1 MRRAPV
7 QGRHRNRF
15 VVWRVAA
22 ASFAMHGCE
31 AAGWPTPFQ
40 CPLNVLVLTVGLL
53 KVFGRM
59 LLATDVCPPGGE
71 TDHGA
76 SDWHRRRSTGA
87 SAYADEAWRPVA
99 ASFRR
104 NAGMSARR
112 LRPDFPSPC

>member
-59 LLATDVCPPGGE
+59 LLATTSARQVAKPTTGLLIGI
-71 TDHGA
+71 GA
-76 SDWHRRRSTGA
+76 DQPARLRTPMRRG
-87 SAYADEAWRPVA
+87 DLWRPV
-99 ASFRR
+99 FE
-104 NAGMSARR
+104 GM
-112 LRPDFPSPC
+112 PG